1 MKKDFTYNTSMGYE
15 SPKIEVLII
24 ESKSA
29 ICDFSY
35 LDGNHDGAE
44 NGGGF

>member
-1 MKKDFTYNTSMGYE
+1 MKKDFTYNTSMDYE

-29 ICDFSY
+29 ICDLS
-35 LDGNHDGAE
+35 GNHDGTE
-44 NGGGF
+44 DTGGF